1 MVVHSFK
8 SFRSTSADAAAAELP
23 IILDVLEEAPTPKIV
38 SKREEQ
44 LFSPYFIP
52 FSSKCIFECIALDPP
67 IPSNCILLNASTK
80 MAGKAYFLS

>member
-8 SFRSTSADAAAAELP
+8 SLRSTSADAAAAEPP

-44 LFSPYFIP
+44 QTQKQLCRVQWTVSQQSPYP
-52 FSSKCIFECIALDPP
+52 NIFV
-67 IPSNCILLNASTK
+67 
-80 MAGKAYFLS
+80 